1 MGLLGGQVEALAS
14 GPASVV
20 GHIKSG
26 RMRALAHWGEGRLA
40 LLPDVPSFKELG
52 VNISYSQWAGLF
64 APAGTPQAA
73 IDKLREAAR
82 AAARD
87 ERTIQV
93 MTTAGTQFQYQDAAE
108 FDAFV
113 KADAA
118 AMKSV
123 VQRIGKVN

>member
-1 MGLLGGQVEALAS
+1 
-14 GPASVV
+14 
-20 GHIKSG
+20 
-26 RMRALAHWGEGRLA
+26 MRI
-40 LLPDVPSFKELG
+40 V
-52 VNISYSQWAGLF
+52 YSQWAGLF
-64 APAGTPQAA
+64 APAGTPQPVV
-73 IDKLREAAR
+73 DKLREAAR

-87 ERTIQV
+87 ERTIQA
-93 MTTAGTQFQYQDAAE
+93 MTNAGTQLQYQDAAE